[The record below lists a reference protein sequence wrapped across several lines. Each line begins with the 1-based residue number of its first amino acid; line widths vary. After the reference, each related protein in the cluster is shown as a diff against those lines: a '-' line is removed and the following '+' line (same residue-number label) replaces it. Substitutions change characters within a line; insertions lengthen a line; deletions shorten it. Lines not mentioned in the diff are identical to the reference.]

1 MARKLRIEFA
11 GARYHVINRGNYR
24 SWIFKTSGARA
35 SFLDYL
41 APHRW
46 IAARL
51 NMGGA
56 GSVQTLVSRHRR
68 ESGQQSATWKV
79 LNNYE
84 ILD

>member
-1 MARKLRIEFA
+1 LRE
-11 GARYHVINRGNYR
+11 R
-24 SWIFKTSGARA
+24 
-35 SFLDYL
+35 YL

-68 ESGQQSATWKV
+68 QSKNQDPSWEL

-84 ILD
+84 FLD